1 MTNSRNPFFRLGDEH
16 GFTLAM
22 AMGIMLISSI
32 VCLAA
37 FQAASGDLVPSGENS
52 DRKLA
57 YAAAESGIAWYEAK
71 MVSDPTYWQKCD
83 TGTTNGVPDPV
94 NQKSVPAASRK
105 WKVVSGSGKSTL
117 DYSLAVLPAQGATCS
132 TSNPSGTMLSTV
144 DGSFKIR
151 STGRYHGQLRSI
163 VASIRRQRF
172 LDYLWFTDYETLD
185 YTVTGNSALCAN
197 YRAARPSSC
206 DVINFISGDELNG
219 PMHTNDDF
227 AICGNP
233 TFGRTA
239 ADSIEASGPAPGK
252 KGYGGCSDNAQ
263 MVGTFRAAT
272 RTLQMPPSNAQLR
285 GLTTPGTT
293 GAGYRLS
300 GTQYIRF
307 NGNGTMT
314 IDTPTG
320 NPSTVNLP
328 SNGVIYVDD
337 NGCTNPYGDDVR
349 DMTYQEGAGCAN
361 VYVSGTADK
370 SVTIGSAKDIIIAP
384 TTSSSS
390 NQFNPATAD
399 GSWSDAN
406 LKAAGTLNA
415 TSQQIS
421 GNVTIGLIANG
432 FVRVYHPIETTRDR
446 YGRTTYDNQSGVRNV
461 RIDAAMLSIDHSF
474 IVDNW
479 NKGAPVGSLTVHG
492 AIAQSFRGTVGT
504 SSGGNVSTGYL
515 KDYWYD
521 DRLRYTAPPNFLD
534 PVNAA
539 WSAQRQNELVP
550 PQ

>member
-1 MTNSRNPFFRLGDEH
+1 MHMTPSRNPFRRAGDEH

-37 FQAASGDLVPSGENS
+37 FQAANGDLVPSGENS

-83 TGTTNGVPDPV
+83 TGVTNGVPDPV
-94 NQKSVPAASRK
+94 NQPSVAAGSRK
-105 WKVVSGSGKSTL
+105 WKVVSGTGKSTL
-117 DYSLAVLPAQGATCS
+117 DYSIAVLPATGATCS
-132 TSNPSGTMLSTV
+132 TTNPSGTMLSTV

-151 STGRYHGQLRSI
+151 STGRYHGELRSI
-163 VASIRRQRF
+163 VASVRRQRF
-172 LDYLWFTDYETLD
+172 LDYLWFTDFETLD
-185 YTVTGNSALCAN
+185 YTVTGDPATCAN
-197 YRAARPSSC
+197 YRASRPSSC

-227 AICGNP
+227 AICGSP

-239 ADSIEASGPAPGK
+239 SDSIEASGPAPGK
-252 KGYGGCSDNAQ
+252 KGYGGCTDNSNV
-263 MVGTFRAAT
+263 VGKFSAAT

-285 GLTTPGTT
+285 GLTTPGTS

-320 NPSTVNLP
+320 NPVTVNQP

-337 NGCTNPYGDDVR
+337 SGCTNPDGDKVGS
-349 DMTYQEGAGCAN
+349 MGYTEGPGCAN
-361 VYVSGTADK
+361 VYVSGTASK

-384 TTSSSS
+384 TTNSSSS
-390 NQFNPATAD
+390 QFDPATIGSTWTDAD
-399 GSWSDAN
+399 
-406 LKAAGTLNA
+406 LKVAGTLNA
-415 TSQQIS
+415 TTQQIS
-421 GNVTIGLIANG
+421 GNVNIGLIANG
-432 FVRVYHPIETTRDR
+432 FVRVYHRVSSGSNAT
-446 YGRTTYDNQSGVRNV
+446 GVRDV

-479 NKGAPVGSLTVHG
+479 NQGSPVGALTVHG

-504 SSGGNVSTGYL
+504 SSGGTVRTGYL

-534 PVNAA
+534 PINAA
-539 WSAQRQNELVP
+539 WSTARQNELVP
-550 PQ
+550 PV